1 MLVCLKV
8 CQQQEQ
14 LPEDAA
20 KDMQNIYNVKIEF
33 VHSLLTKVLNGEAQF
48 FFGGWYSLF
57 ATSSAIPCVTDI

>member
-48 FFGGWYSLF
+48 FFWGVVFIICHIKCHSMRH
-57 ATSSAIPCVTDI
+57 